1 MTTAA
6 ITASVAVLVAL
17 ITQVSTALISRTDRR
32 YDARRRALVD
42 AQDRALRLRHALRR
56 YGTTVPGT
64 IRLTELASLAAI
76 PQEVE
81 DERAGADGEFL
92 VAVSRVEDE
101 HIVRALTGWR
111 EVAQMRFIDVAD
123 ASAAVE
129 EAWFDYVQGLVG
141 AALRTARC
149 RTSVKSRGA
158 LIVPPAPP
166 GMTGDLSW
174 VS

>member
-1 MTTAA
+1 MTTAV

-17 ITQVSTALISRTDRR
+17 ITQVSTAVISRTDRR
-32 YDARRRALVD
+32 YDARRRTLVD
-42 AQDRALRLRHALRR
+42 AQDRALTLRYALRR
-56 YGTTVPGT
+56 YGTTVPRT
-64 IRLTELASLAAI
+64 ITATELASLAAI
-76 PQEVE
+76 PHEVE
-81 DERAGADGEFL
+81 EARAGADGEFL

-101 HIVRALTGWR
+101 HIVRALAGWR

-149 RTSVKSRGA
+149 RTSAKARRG
-158 LIVPPAPP
+158 LTVPAAPP
-166 GMTGDLSW
+166 GMSGDLSW